1 MSPCDVS
8 VSFVCVFFCL
18 FFFHTSLSTISP
30 AYLQKFLF
38 QRGKLPY
45 SYTRHTIPTNRKSCP
60 RALCCN
66 STQCWE
72 ELCSGHLALLHQH
85 LQYRDWLYETDVFL
99 LVAFPYL
106 NDVCSVFLSDPG
118 KVYRNKKV
126 KKKSLPGDCWD
137 SFQNPPPSNRIKWR
151 LIENWWMDGG
161 CLCSYVGSDQSA
173 GDSQRGRGV

>member
-1 MSPCDVS
+1 MHQRIVCAYGTNPWDNADSEATVTESWHQMSPCDVS

-126 KKKSLPGDCWD
+126 KKNHFLVTAGIASRT
-137 SFQNPPPSNRIKWR
+137 PPPRTGLS
-151 LIENWWMDGG
+151 GG
-161 CLCSYVGSDQSA
+161 
-173 GDSQRGRGV
+173 